1 MYKIFML
8 APALENYEEIVRYLA
23 LELKNPAAAMS
34 LVKRMDEGLD
44 RVARFPFSCPTCLTA
59 HKMKHEYRKLLVNNF
74 IVLYWVDE
82 ENRAVMV
89 EQIVYARR
97 DIDSLLDRE

>member
-8 APALENYEEIVRYLA
+8 EPALENYEKIVRYLA
-23 LELKNPAAAMS
+23 LELKNPAAARS
-34 LVKRMDEGLD
+34 FVKRMDEELD
-44 RVARFPFSCPTCLTA
+44 RVARFPYSCPTHFA
-59 HKMKHEYRKLLVNNF
+59 EYKMKHEYRKLLVNHF
-74 IVLYWVDE
+74 VVFYWVDE
-82 ENRAVMV
+82 KNRAVMV

>member
-8 APALENYEEIVRYLA
+8 APALENYEEIVRYLVF
-23 LELKNPAAAMS
+23 ELKNPAAARS

-44 RVARFPFSCPTCLTA
+44 HVAQFPFSCPTCLTA
-59 HKMKHEYRKLLVNNF
+59 YKMKHEYRKLFVNNF
-74 IVLYWVDE
+74 IVLYWVDQKE
-82 ENRAVMV
+82 KTVMV